1 MKNLKLIVAALLIIS
16 SASAQEVAQT
26 PSKDPALIYP
36 ISKGQVAPFPGVL
49 LTPAASVAVI
59 AEYSLF
65 NERLKLEVDTALA
78 IERAKFEFNLREQE
92 SKCTLDK
99 STLEARVQS
108 TNDKMKIFEENLAA
122 SEAEVARLKE
132 EMPSRLTWFGV
143 GAVSGIVFTV
153 ATAYAIGQLV
163 N

>member
-1 MKNLKLIVAALLIIS
+1 MKKLKFIIASLLIVGS
-16 SASAQEVAQT
+16 VSAQEIAST
-26 PSKDPALIYP
+26 PSNDPALIYP

-49 LTPAASVAVI
+49 LTPAAGVAVI

-78 IERAKFEFNLREQE
+78 LERARSEFSLREQE

-99 STLEARVQS
+99 STLETRVQS
-108 TNDKMKIFEENLAA
+108 ANDKLKIFEKNLND